1 MQDKKKNEHHKEDKS
16 QQGPAVICLMNT
28 SARPSAAERLRP
40 LCCSSSLPP
49 PPHPTPASSQ
59 ALWRTALSLWTDYRQ
74 LKVWQHLKLSPHV
87 ANDFPSTDITFNAS
101 AAVISI
107 RRTGWDKRS
116 QKNKREKRGWVGVW
130 GGTELLMALD
140 NHATFSNTC
149 NSLTY
154 SPFAIEQRLEK
165 YHNNL
170 GKNSRGYYVTASLQ
184 RQKGWGLSRQQL

>member
-1 MQDKKKNEHHKEDKS
+1 MVVSTSPRQIITLLRLVTLQAVFLANARQKKNEHHKEDKS

-107 RRTGWDKRS
+107 RRTGWDKSS
-116 QKNKREKRGWVGVW
+116 QKNKREKRGWVGV
-130 GGTELLMALD
+130 GGARSCLWLLIIML
-140 NHATFSNTC
+140 HLATRATVSPTPLLLLNNAWRNTI
-149 NSLTY
+149 T
-154 SPFAIEQRLEK
+154 I
-165 YHNNL
+165 
-170 GKNSRGYYVTASLQ
+170 
-184 RQKGWGLSRQQL
+184 